1 MMFRVYKVEVIPA
14 LNMIVFY
21 VIKFCIVTWSEF
33 KWIPLFIDFYTMQKC
48 NFRVR
53 EITLITHKIAS
64 CMKLLTQIILY
75 PQQKKI
81 NCYFQDRHKGIK
93 KFPCDFCEK
102 RFFDNGKLKVHRRIH
117 TGERPYKCCVC
128 EKTFVQSK
136 DLKLHK
142 EKLHPTLF

>member
-1 MMFRVYKVEVIPA
+1 MHETV
-14 LNMIVFY
+14 NSNNIVSS
-21 VIKFCIVTWSEF
+21 TE
-33 KWIPLFIDFYTMQKC
+33 
-48 NFRVR
+48 
-53 EITLITHKIAS
+53 
-64 CMKLLTQIILY
+64 
-75 PQQKKI
+75 KI